1 MGCVGWGLGEVGWGW
16 VGWIGMGLGG
26 VVWGVVG

>member
-1 MGCVGWGLGEVGWGW
+1 MGWGLGEVGWGW